1 MWLIR
6 GIEMR
11 ACRTCVGC
19 AAIAK
24 FMYMKAVLSGSQA
37 RELCVN
43 LHAIGARS
51 KRNGAADF
59 IAAVA
64 CSTEIPFDD
73 AADFG
78 AGVCAKANKPANEAS
93 TSPIN
98 EARSEFIL
106 ASVFRSRV

>member
-1 MWLIR
+1 MIDIIQLCVAGSICFDVAHVAFVPRRCIRCGMWLIR

-59 IAAVA
+59 VA
-64 CSTEIPFDD
+64 RGGMQHRNTF
-73 AADFG
+73 
-78 AGVCAKANKPANEAS
+78 
-93 TSPIN
+93 
-98 EARSEFIL
+98 
-106 ASVFRSRV
+106 